1 MGTLYIV
8 GTPIGNLEDVTLRA
22 LRVLREVDLIAAEDT
37 RRTARLLQ
45 HYSIATPATS
55 LHEHNERGKTPGL
68 IDRLRAGQSIAVVS
82 DAGMPLVS
90 DPGALLVRAARAA
103 GIAVQVVPGPSAIT
117 AVLAGAGVSGPFA
130 FLGFPPARGK
140 ARKQWA
146 DEIGQMTSVGA
157 VVFFESPHR
166 FRKTMAL
173 LLEKLGNRHIV
184 VGRELTKAYEELVE
198 RPISD
203 FADSDLAAK
212 GEYVVIIPPDSD
224 RPEQPGDIA
233 SRPGPT
239 ELAAEFGEMTE
250 NGGLRPKA
258 AAKALALKYGLSASD
273 VYRLCVRG
281 QDEER

>member
-1 MGTLYIV
+1 M
-8 GTPIGNLEDVTLRA
+8 RA

-68 IDRLRAGQSIAVVS
+68 IERLRAGESMAVVS

-103 GIAVQVVPGPSAIT
+103 GIPVQVVPGPSAIT
-117 AVLAGAGVSGPFA
+117 AVLAGAGISGSFS
-130 FLGFPPARGK
+130 FVGFPPASGK
-140 ARKQWA
+140 ARGRWA
-146 DEIGQMTSVGA
+146 DEIGQMTSFSA

-166 FRKTMAL
+166 FRRTMSL
-173 LLEKLGNRHIV
+173 LLDKLGDRSIT
-184 VGRELTKAYEELVE
+184 VGRELTKVHEELVE
-198 RPISD
+198 QPISA
-203 FADSDLAAK
+203 FAQSDRVAR
-212 GEYVVIIPPDSD
+212 GEYVIIIPREAGSGKETVDP
-224 RPEQPGDIA
+224 A

-239 ELAAEFGEMTE
+239 ELAHEFGEMTKV
-250 NGGLRPKA
+250 GSLRPKA

-273 VYRLCVRG
+273 VYRLCIWG